1 MDIIGRSYMFITSK
15 SLTVKMKTPKSFLL
29 TMVTKTGR
37 AWRVVITPYTVSL
50 DIQIVQKYV
59 QAMPIRTKTN
69 FSISHCI
76 KSKV

>member
-1 MDIIGRSYMFITSK
+1 MDIIG
-15 SLTVKMKTPKSFLL
+15 
-29 TMVTKTGR
+29 MVTKTGR
-37 AWRVVITPYTVSL
+37 AWRVVFTPYTVSL

-59 QAMPIRTKTN
+59 QAMPTRTKTN